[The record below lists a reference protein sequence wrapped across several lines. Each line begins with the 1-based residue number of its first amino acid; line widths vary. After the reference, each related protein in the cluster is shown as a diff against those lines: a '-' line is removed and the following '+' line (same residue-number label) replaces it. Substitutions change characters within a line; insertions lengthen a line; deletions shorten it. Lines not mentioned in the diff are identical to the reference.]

1 MADVPH
7 ITLAKLPLA
16 NLRRK
21 PFRTSALVIVVV
33 MLTVAFYG
41 GALLSM
47 NLNNGLNSMRE
58 RMGADLM
65 VTPQNT
71 KNQAEALLT
80 GNSSSTFY
88 FTNDIGSQI
97 AEADGV
103 GESTVQT
110 YISSLAAACCDEK
123 VQIIGFNPDTD
134 FVITPWVASQFD
146 GTLRRGQII
155 AAPASTCRTTIRSNC
170 TVMNSP
176 WPRNWPIPECHW
188 TIPYS

>member
-1 MADVPH
+1 M
-7 ITLAKLPLA
+7 
-16 NLRRK
+16 
-21 PFRTSALVIVVV
+21 
-33 MLTVAFYG
+33 
-41 GALLSM
+41 
-47 NLNNGLNSMRE
+47 
-58 RMGADLM
+58 
-65 VTPQNT
+65 
-71 KNQAEALLT
+71 LT

-155 AAPASTCRTTIRSNC
+155 AGAGQTVRS
-170 TVMNSP
+170 
-176 WPRNWPIPECHW
+176 
-188 TIPYS
+188 

>member
-1 MADVPH
+1 M
-7 ITLAKLPLA
+7 
-16 NLRRK
+16 
-21 PFRTSALVIVVV
+21 
-33 MLTVAFYG
+33 
-41 GALLSM
+41 
-47 NLNNGLNSMRE
+47 GLNSMRE

-123 VQIIGFNPDTD
+123 VQIIGFNPRHRLRHHSLGG
-134 FVITPWVASQFD
+134 FAIRRHTPSRPNHS
-146 GTLRRGQII
+146 RRQHQRVGQQYGQ
-155 AAPASTCRTTIRSNC
+155 TVRS
-170 TVMNSP
+170 
-176 WPRNWPIPECHW
+176 
-188 TIPYS
+188 